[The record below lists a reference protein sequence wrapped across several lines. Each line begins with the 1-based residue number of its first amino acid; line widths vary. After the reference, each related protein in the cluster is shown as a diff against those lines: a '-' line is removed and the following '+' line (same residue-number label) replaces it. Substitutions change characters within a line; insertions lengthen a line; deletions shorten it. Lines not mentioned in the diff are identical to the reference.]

1 MQVANINGLGTAEG
15 YNKLYDNLFRC
26 IYNLEP
32 TFTDDVVTGEGRQ
45 FILDASTLLQA
56 AVFLSAVSSVRV
68 IIEAHLLRLNQL
80 LWHHISNRPEGWVHL
95 AARLES
101 PLMFREAMLHIV
113 GKFNLPGGVDIEL
126 LQRPAFGHSGQRIWS
141 LIKLKVAH
149 LRALKLNTE
158 RHLLEYY
165 PARMVHKEDQETYV
179 PGRATYANDIYLW
192 MALTLFRQYV
202 GSSYAMNFH
211 HRAPDGGLAFYRTL
225 GTAETTYIRRNTLE
239 AFHRSFDMSSKGK
252 ACLQQA
258 IEAIK
263 TDIKPCLAKLLVDR
277 SQATRSPNAPR
288 LQHLTCTNITDE
300 ELPWYVPPPPPAAA
314 DDADMNNAV

>member
-1 MQVANINGLGTAEG
+1 M
-15 YNKLYDNLFRC
+15 
-26 IYNLEP
+26 
-32 TFTDDVVTGEGRQ
+32 TGEARQ
-45 FILDASTLLQA
+45 FILDATQLLQA
-56 AVFLSAVSSVRV
+56 AVFLDTVHSVRV

-80 LWHHISNRPEGWVHL
+80 LWYHIANRPEGWVHL

-113 GKFNLPGGVDIEL
+113 GKFHLHNGVDVEL
-126 LQRPAFGHSGQRIWS
+126 LKRPSFGDAGQTIWI
-141 LIKLKVAH
+141 LINRKAAYLKQ
-149 LRALKLNTE
+149 LKLNTE

-165 PARMVHKEDQETYV
+165 PSRMVHKEDQEAYV

-202 GSSYAMNFH
+202 GSSYAMNYH
-211 HRAPDGGLAFYRTL
+211 HRAADGGLAFYRTL
-225 GTAETTYIRRNTLE
+225 GTAEATYIRKNTLE

-258 IEAIK
+258 IDAIK
-263 TDIKPCLAKLLVDR
+263 SDIKPCLSKLLVDR

-288 LQHLTCTNITDE
+288 LKHLTCTEIADV
-300 ELPWYVPPPPPAAA
+300 ELPWYVAPPPQAPADVVMVNAPPEPAP
-314 DDADMNNAV
+314 VV